1 MRTKWTIDPNQS
13 DVLINMRHSIIA
25 YPAGSKNEFNEHIDR
40 QNDKIQ
46 DTFIEFTL
54 NINTKYTKLKKTDT
68 QLSLN
73 DLIDIRNNPIISF
86 KSTSFEKINKNINF
100 LKGNLTIKNITKVM
114 ELDAEFIGIHTYN
127 GDQKTAFEITGEI
140 KRKDFGLHFN

>member
-1 MRTKWTIDPNQS
+1 MKKKWTIDPNQS

-54 NINTKYTKLKKTDT
+54 NENTKYTKLKKTDT
-68 QLSLN
+68 QLGLN
-73 DLIDIRNNPIISF
+73 DLFGIRNNPIISF
-86 KSTSFEKINKNINF
+86 KST
-100 LKGNLTIKNITKVM
+100 
-114 ELDAEFIGIHTYN
+114 
-127 GDQKTAFEITGEI
+127 
-140 KRKDFGLHFN
+140 